1 MNIQIQLWKRFFAL
15 ISVTNKLDIPVCKY
29 NFLNFLVLN
38 IPMARIPY
46 PEEAGPSQLTRALA
60 C

>member
-1 MNIQIQLWKRFFAL
+1 MNIQIHLWKKFFAL

-38 IPMARIPY
+38 IPVARIRY
-46 PEEAGPSQLTRALA
+46 PEETGLSQLTRALA
-60 C
+60 G